1 VVIGAGQ
8 AGLSAS
14 DHLRRL
20 GIDHVSSTRRRRPFS
35 PIPVPL
41 ATPSCGGLGRRRG
54 MGSMPQGRPCRQP
67 GSPTPQVPLWVAN
80 IAARFVSQGVHG
92 GRLGLSVLSSFK
104 TLRSD
109 GMVVASYAM
118 TSTLRSGRLAGER
131 ERGVVI
137 LPARPLSFTAA
148 NTYPSALQDTW
159 GRSEGK
165 GLVAL
170 ILARSDRGY
179 AGCCMWTSE
188 NAPSRAACSAD
199 GPPGIMARMNAYS
212 EDLRMKIVEAL
223 RRGITKSEAAR
234 SFGVS
239 RSSVKR
245 YVKLADEDRS
255 LAPKKRPG
263 SKPKMDETARR
274 LLDADME
281 ERPAAT
287 LFERREFLR
296 QVAGIS
302 VSESTISRML
312 RRLGW
317 SRKKDQWQ
325 RESATNS

>member
-1 VVIGAGQ
+1 
-8 AGLSAS
+8 
-14 DHLRRL
+14 
-20 GIDHVSSTRRRRPFS
+20 
-35 PIPVPL
+35 
-41 ATPSCGGLGRRRG
+41 
-54 MGSMPQGRPCRQP
+54 
-67 GSPTPQVPLWVAN
+67 
-80 IAARFVSQGVHG
+80 
-92 GRLGLSVLSSFK
+92 
-104 TLRSD
+104 
-109 GMVVASYAM
+109 
-118 TSTLRSGRLAGER
+118 
-131 ERGVVI
+131 
-137 LPARPLSFTAA
+137 
-148 NTYPSALQDTW
+148 
-159 GRSEGK
+159 
-165 GLVAL
+165 
-170 ILARSDRGY
+170 
-179 AGCCMWTSE
+179 
-188 NAPSRAACSAD
+188 
-199 GPPGIMARMNAYS
+199 MNAYS